1 MESWGFAF
9 YSRPWDVLEAAD
21 KLGSWTCHTL
31 EVIKCNIRAL
41 SNIFSV
47 VEDGDKNLVLLS
59 ECFLYIRSWRK
70 KPSRKEVAEK
80 YIFYMKVCTSDVP
93 CMQEAHRLCGRE

>member
-31 EVIKCNIRAL
+31 EVMKCIIRAL

-47 VEDGDKNLVLLS
+47 VEVGDKNLVLLS
-59 ECFLYIRSWRK
+59 ECFFLHSFMEKNLPAK
-70 KPSRKEVAEK
+70 KLLKSN
-80 YIFYMKVCTSDVP
+80 FSM
-93 CMQEAHRLCGRE
+93 